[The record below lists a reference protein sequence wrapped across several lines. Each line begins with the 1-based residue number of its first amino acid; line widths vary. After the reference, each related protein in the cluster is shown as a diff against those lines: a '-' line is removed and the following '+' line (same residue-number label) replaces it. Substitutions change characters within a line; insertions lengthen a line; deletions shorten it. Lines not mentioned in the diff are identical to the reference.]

1 MKVELKPQSV
11 ELKLNQYP
19 SRKTLV
25 YTFKIAHTQLKT
37 NNSMPLTTQPIELEQ
52 HNIPE
57 TTLEEEQVRALFNSI
72 PVSLGA
78 TVALDLILSIAQWR
92 VIGHTELI
100 LWNSV
105 MLFTICLRI
114 TCWFFWRN
122 HNQHIRTTR
131 WLTIFRCGV
140 WLGGVAWGSSAFFML
155 ATFNQT
161 YQALLSF
168 TIAGVTGGALTT
180 LAIDKQSALGFVVLS
195 ICPLT
200 LRLFLEHGPIA
211 LPMGLMSVLYMI
223 FVLSVSTRARN
234 NLEDQYNKNARLIAW
249 SKERI
254 KQQQLSKSISQA
266 QAQFIK
272 DADIKNIFSQLLT
285 DILTLTES
293 TFGFIGE
300 IFFNNDNQPEL
311 KIHTLQSVTEDPEFN
326 FFYQKQA
333 QENLVLTDMNNLLGT
348 AILKGKSIISNNTSK
363 DMRGGGM
370 PDGYPALSTF
380 VGIPIFNGTTQ
391 VALLGIAN
399 KINGYDEKVVELL
412 KPVTDT
418 IAQFIEATRH
428 AHQQKLYEEKI
439 HNNTKHTKAI
449 LDDVFDA
456 IMTINQYGKIQS
468 FNHAAE
474 TIFGYQEKEIID
486 TNIDRLIPEL
496 LKSNPDIYQTTH
508 SYTIGAGQELSG
520 LRRNGKEFPIDFSI
534 SKLSIENDP
543 IYIGVVR
550 DISDR
555 KHNEEL
561 KNQFIS
567 TVSHELRTP
576 LTSITGALGILNSGS
591 LGKHAEPQQK
601 LIDIALNN
609 SIRLQKLI
617 NDLLDMEKLLANKMD
632 LNIAS
637 LCILEMVTK
646 AIEVNQMYADKYHV
660 KLKLVSTPKSTQ
672 IFGDADRIQQVCVNL
687 LSNAA
692 KFSPANGIVEIG
704 INIKGRFARVTITDQ
719 GEGIPEGFR
728 TKIFQ
733 RFSQADGS
741 DTRIKGGSG
750 LGLAISKEL
759 IQRMNG
765 NIGFTPNQQ
774 NGCSFFFELPLA
786 SKVNDQ

>member
-1 MKVELKPQSV
+1 
-11 ELKLNQYP
+11 
-19 SRKTLV
+19 
-25 YTFKIAHTQLKT
+25 
-37 NNSMPLTTQPIELEQ
+37 MPLTTQSIELEQ

-57 TTLEEEQVRALFNSI
+57 TTLEEEQVHSLFSSI
-72 PVSLGA
+72 PVSLSA
-78 TVALDLILSIAQWR
+78 TIALDLILSIAQWR
-92 VIGHTELI
+92 VIGHAELI
-100 LWNSV
+100 LWNSI
-105 MLFTICLRI
+105 MLFAICLRI

-122 HNQHIRTTR
+122 QNQRIDTAH

-140 WLGGVAWGSSAFFML
+140 WLAGAAWGCSAFFML
-155 ATFNQT
+155 ATFNPT

-168 TIAGVTGGALTT
+168 TIAGVTSGSLTT

-195 ICPLT
+195 VCPLT
-200 LRLFLEHGPIA
+200 LRLFMEHGPIA
-211 LPMGLMSVLYMI
+211 LPMGIMSILYII
-223 FVLSVSTRARN
+223 FVLSASTRARH

-249 SKERI
+249 GKERI
-254 KQQQLSKSISQA
+254 KLQQLSKSISQA

-272 DADIKNIFSQLLT
+272 DSDIKNTFPQLLT
-285 DILTLTES
+285 NILALTES

-300 IFFNNDNQPEL
+300 IFFNKDNQPEL
-311 KIHTLQSVTEDPEFN
+311 KIHTLHSITQDAQLN
-326 FFYQKQA
+326 LFYQKLA
-333 QENLVLTDMNNLLGT
+333 QENLVLTDMNNLLGA

-399 KINGYDEKVVELL
+399 KIDGYDEKVVELL
-412 KPVTDT
+412 KPVTNT

-456 IMTINQYGKIQS
+456 IITINQYGKIKS

-496 LKSNPDIYQTTH
+496 LNSNPDIYQTTH

-520 LRRNGKEFPIDFSI
+520 LRRNGKEFPIDFAI
-534 SKLSIENDP
+534 SKLSIENEP

-576 LTSITGALGILNSGS
+576 LTSIAGALGILNSGS
-591 LGKHAEPQQK
+591 LGKHADPQQK

-632 LNIAS
+632 LNIVP

-646 AIEVNQMYADKYHV
+646 AIEINQMYADKYHV

-672 IFGDADRIQQVCVNL
+672 VFGDADRIQQVCANL

-692 KFSPANGIVEIG
+692 KFSPATGIVEIG

-786 SKVNDQ
+786 SKVNDH